1 MYTNIKENSWV
12 LSCMHGHTLNVEVI
26 NRIRITWQGFGY
38 EICTKH
44 PFWDTIVPKNMLGK
58 GSENRIKMKNNV
70 KFLCIL

>member
-38 EICTKH
+38 EMYQTSLLGHNCTQKH
-44 PFWDTIVPKNMLGK
+44 AWKRKRKPN
-58 GSENRIKMKNNV
+58 
-70 KFLCIL
+70 